1 MDLPRLPERWYRLVM
16 EKTMASIVRMIFS
29 SLLFVI
35 AAGAIAAQSPQAG
48 AGSERTLSVLYFD
61 NVSKSADYDWL
72 RIGLSDML
80 SSDIASSG
88 AVTVV
93 ERENLAK
100 VLAEQELQ
108 LSGAVDDSDAVRVGQ
123 ILAAKRLVYGSFVV
137 SGSSLRIEAR
147 LVDAQSAAVL
157 GAVSAEGAGSGALE
171 LERKLASG
179 LLAALGVRQLSAPS
193 SGGTS
198 APEAAAAYYRALAA
212 LDSGDYVGAREGFLA
227 AGELDPAYAKPQAG
241 LEEAYRFLKDFKR
254 QRQQHEIAVIAS
266 SLQRLRTRIGGPFYS
281 FADMATRPRDFGFA
295 DAQAA
300 AAAYSLDPRGYA
312 GDSPVQ
318 AIWNMQVLLLEME
331 GKARDYFSDVALEK
345 RCRDEIEG
353 LAAAADR
360 GYPKDPFL
368 AESLYL
374 ALFPLKEGSRWTE
387 LKAACERIMTSWPD
401 FRMAQAVEDMYQSA
415 LDRLAGKG

>member
-1 MDLPRLPERWYRLVM
+1 LF
-16 EKTMASIVRMIFS
+16 AFS
-29 SLLFVI
+29 V
-35 AAGAIAAQSPQAG
+35 AAGAVTAQQAQAG
-48 AGSERTLSVLYFD
+48 AERTLSVLYFD
-61 NVSKSADYDWL
+61 NVSKNQDYEWL
-72 RIGLSDML
+72 RVGLSDML

-108 LSGAVDDSDAVRVGQ
+108 LSGVTDESDAVRVGE
-123 ILAAKRLVYGSFVV
+123 ILAAQRLVYGSYIV
-137 SGSSLRIEAR
+137 SGGSLRIEAR

-157 GAVSAEGAGSGALE
+157 GAVSAEGAGSSALE
-171 LERKLASG
+171 LERQIATG
-179 LLAALGVRQLSAPS
+179 LLAKLGVRQLSAPS

-198 APEAAAAYYRALAA
+198 APEAAAAYYRGLAA
-212 LDSGDYVGAREGFLA
+212 LDAGAYADAQKGFLEA
-227 AGELDPAYAKPQAG
+227 SALDPAYSKPQTG

-254 QRQQHEIAVIAS
+254 QRQQHEIAVIAA
-266 SLQRLRTRIGGPFYS
+266 SLQRLRSRIDGPFYS

-300 AAAYSLDPRGYA
+300 SAAYSLDPRGYA

-331 GKARDYFSDVALEK
+331 GKARDYFSDVTLEK
-345 RCRDEIEG
+345 RCRDEIES
-353 LAAAADR
+353 LASAAEKD
-360 GYPKDPFL
+360 YPKDPFL
-368 AESLYL
+368 AESLYI
-374 ALFPLKEGSRWTE
+374 ALFPMKEEGRWVE

-401 FRMAQAVEDMYQSA
+401 FRMAQAVEDMYQAA
-415 LDRLAGKG
+415 LDKLAGKG